1 MEYARYTFRMLV
13 SYNPK
18 LLHLYATFFI
28 FYLCIIFLTRRFVI
42 AVLFPSLIISFTFD
56 MNEHC
61 IYELY

>member
-1 MEYARYTFRMLV
+1 MEYARYTLRILL

-18 LLHLYATFFI
+18 LLHLYVNVFI

-56 MNEHC
+56 MN
-61 IYELY
+61 